1 MKAQTRINKNFLTT
15 TELALTSTLAAVYVV
30 STFFALTPFIGGP
43 SFITLEIVMI
53 PVIAA
58 LLRPILAT
66 VTVLIGSLGLALG
79 QPSFYQTFGL
89 PGLLVPILAVALGS
103 IAFHYEWGP
112 IAPWAYVLAGA
123 VYYILFSKGG
133 TLLWLAPY
141 ILVILSLPAALK
153 MREPYRIGLLAL
165 YTAMSEQVTM
175 NVLSISLLNFPG
187 PIWTIITPFMLT
199 ERTVATLAGTAI
211 IVALKSRL
219 GTRLDLGP
227 VMREVK

>member
-1 MKAQTRINKNFLTT
+1 MKARTRINKNFLTT

-30 STFFALTPFIGGP
+30 STLFALTPFIGGP

-112 IAPWAYVLAGA
+112 FAPWAYVLAGA
-123 VYYILFSKGG
+123 VYYVLFSKGG

-187 PIWTIITPFMLT
+187 PI
-199 ERTVATLAGTAI
+199 
-211 IVALKSRL
+211 
-219 GTRLDLGP
+219 
-227 VMREVK
+227 